1 MYLIKVLKG
10 PRKREDGKNNICM
23 KMSEIFPERKKVI
36 DFRLKELLVPDRTNK
51 ISPHMT
57 TS

>member
-10 PRKREDGKNNICM
+10 PRKREDGKSNICM
-23 KMSEIFPERKKVI
+23 KMAEIFPDRKKVI
-36 DFRLKELLVPDRTNK
+36 DFRLKELLVSNRTNK